1 VLVAFTAAQLAVI
14 KLRVDEPDLPRP
26 YRAPFDVRIGR
37 HDIPLPAI
45 VGSIS
50 TFAIWVVAMATHPA
64 ARYAGP
70 AWLVVGGVIFATVRS
85 ARGEGVFER
94 VRAPHERPVP
104 AAGQFH
110 RILVPMKL
118 GIIGEEMLATAIRL
132 AAEHDAHVL
141 ALHVIRVPLE
151 ESIDAPLWD
160 DEERAEASLAEAKL
174 LGSEHGV
181 EVEGRTV
188 RARAI
193 GQAIVETARET
204 HADLIVMGS
213 APRWRRQ
220 SRFFSPTV
228 DYVLRKAPCE
238 VLIVAFPQTVMDEE
252 LAAT

>member
-1 VLVAFTAAQLAVI
+1 
-14 KLRVDEPDLPRP
+14 
-26 YRAPFDVRIGR
+26 
-37 HDIPLPAI
+37 
-45 VGSIS
+45 
-50 TFAIWVVAMATHPA
+50 
-64 ARYAGP
+64 
-70 AWLVVGGVIFATVRS
+70 VRS
-85 ARGEGVFER
+85 
-94 VRAPHERPVP
+94 PHERPPGTTVH
-104 AAGQFH
+104 FR

-132 AAEHDAHVL
+132 AAEHDAHVV

-151 ESIDAPLWD
+151 EPLDAPLWD

-174 LGSEHGV
+174 LGADHGV

-193 GQAIVETARET
+193 GQAIVDTARDEA
-204 HADLIVMGS
+204 ADLIVMGS

-238 VLIVAFPQTVMDEE
+238 VLIVAFPQSVMDEE